1 MHDCINPFSVVRKL
15 FKTKANIRSVL
26 QKSPLV
32 PTQNQRAFWSG
43 RGDLNTRP
51 FGPEPNALPSC
62 ATPRL
67 MEPMKGLEPLTCAL
81 RMRCSASWATLAYTS
96 KDYSIVFWVCHHCRV
111 NIFWGRDLKP
121 KPQPLSLDFCSVKDW
136 LNCCRQKFHG
146 LFAFSFL
153 IIRFRALHAQR
164 FWK

>member
-1 MHDCINPFSVVRKL
+1 MKLISVTMKL
-15 FKTKANIRSVL
+15 FFWEKFQSDLKGWKMGRLESLRFDFCMFIFDTMKRISFAKVSKTLAPNGFW
-26 QKSPLV
+26 QKGKERKYRINTCV
-32 PTQNQRAFWSG
+32 PIWSG

-111 NIFWGRDLKP
+111 NIFWDRDLKTT
-121 KPQPLSLDFCSVKDW
+121 PQPL
-136 LNCCRQKFHG
+136 
-146 LFAFSFL
+146 
-153 IIRFRALHAQR
+153 
-164 FWK
+164 